1 MGKQKQK
8 RILFICHGNICRS
21 VMAEY
26 MFKEKVRQLGVEDQ
40 FEADSAATSREELGN
55 EMYPPAKRMLTK
67 KGIPFGHH
75 RARQITREDYDR
87 YDLLIGMDD
96 WNLSNMRR
104 MLGNDPDHKF
114 RKMLNY
120 IGLEREVADPWY
132 TGDFAQ
138 TYEDL
143 DRSLDA
149 LIREEREW

>member
-1 MGKQKQK
+1 MK

-26 MFKEKVRQLGVEDQ
+26 MFKEKVRKLGLENQ
-40 FEADSAATSREELGN
+40 FEADSAATSREEIGN

-75 RARQITREDYDR
+75 RARQITRDDYDR
-87 YDLLIGMDD
+87 Y
-96 WNLSNMRR
+96 LSNMRR
-104 MLGNDPDHKF
+104 MLGDDQDHKF

-143 DRSLDA
+143 DKSLDA
-149 LIREEREW
+149 MIREEREW

>member
-1 MGKQKQK
+1 
-8 RILFICHGNICRS
+8 
-21 VMAEY
+21 MAQY
-26 MFKEKVRQLGVEDQ
+26 MFEDKIRSLRLEDQ
-40 FEADSAATSREELGN
+40 FYVDSAATSREEIGN

-75 RARQITREDYDR
+75 RARQIVRDDYDR
-87 YDLLIGMDD
+87 YDLLVGMDD
-96 WNLSNMRR
+96 WNLHNMHRI
-104 MLGNDPDHKF
+104 LGDDPDGKF

-138 TYEDL
+138 TYDDL

-149 LIREEREW
+149 MIQQERIW

>member
-1 MGKQKQK
+1 MIK
-8 RILFICHGNICRS
+8 ILFICHGNICRS
-21 VMAEY
+21 VMAQY
-26 MFKEKVRQLGVEDQ
+26 MFEDKIRSLRLEDQ
-40 FEADSAATSREELGN
+40 FYVDSAATSREEIGN

-75 RARQITREDYDR
+75 RARQIVRDDYDR
-87 YDLLIGMDD
+87 YDLLVGMDD
-96 WNLSNMRR
+96 WNLHNMHRI
-104 MLGNDPDHKF
+104 LGDDPDGKF

-138 TYEDL
+138 TYDDL

-149 LIREEREW
+149 MIQQERIW